1 MSEKVQCCR
10 REQSESLNQDV
21 LSVTFESYCR
31 GRQTDGWADRQT
43 DGWADRRMGR
53 QTNRRMGRQTDRWA
67 DRQADRDAGPLELKP
82 FVVVSLKPSGIV
94 ISVSVLTAA
103 TA

>member
-10 REQSESLNQDV
+10 REKNESLNQDV

-43 DGWADRRMGR
+43 DRQTDGQTDERMGR
-53 QTNRRMGRQTDRWA
+53 QE
-67 DRQADRDAGPLELKP
+67 RDIKCMD
-82 FVVVSLKPSGIV
+82 
-94 ISVSVLTAA
+94 
-103 TA
+103 